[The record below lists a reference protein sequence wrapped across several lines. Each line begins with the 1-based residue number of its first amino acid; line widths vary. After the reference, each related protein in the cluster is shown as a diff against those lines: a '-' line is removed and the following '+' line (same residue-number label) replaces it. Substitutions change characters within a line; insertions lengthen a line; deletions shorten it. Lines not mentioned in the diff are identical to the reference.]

1 MHKIWRLSLELWMKT
16 CFLIAEKDDRPAVA
30 SLTSNFQLQTLY
42 RTLHVRLQT
51 FYRFLILNFRLSTD
65 SSFST
70 SNFLLALYFPLQ
82 RFYRLPESSTSNRLT
97 PSNNFHLQISRS
109 RLVSQNVRFP
119 APGSLTVNQRN
130 ATTFSDMMA
139 IFRSETSEFIGGWR
153 PRTGR
158 DPVRFDQV
166 IGSVDCGVAVVDQ
179 TNRTRL
185 RTPHV

>member
-42 RTLHVRLQT
+42 RTLHVQLQT

-82 RFYRLPESSTSNRLT
+82 RFYRLPESSTSNRLA

-119 APGSLTVNQRN
+119 CPCPSYSESTKRRRSLTWWRFSAAKRRN
-130 ATTFSDMMA
+130 SSVVEGLEPEG
-139 IFRSETSEFIGGWR
+139 IRSGLIR
-153 PRTGR
+153 
-158 DPVRFDQV
+158 
-166 IGSVDCGVAVVDQ
+166 
-179 TNRTRL
+179 
-185 RTPHV
+185 